1 MEQLLKSTTAY
12 KIFSADR
19 QSDKLSHAYMLHFAD
34 PKNLRAA
41 LKIFAT
47 EFYNADSA
55 LAARIQNESYTDLT
69 IYPAEGKKI
78 SVDGISEIIE
88 DSTLR
93 PVEGDKKL
101 YIITGFEGA
110 SALVQNKLLKT
121 LEEPLPGIYFLLG
134 VTALAPVLDTVLSRV
149 KMLEVPPFTAEEV
162 FSALEREGKNPQ
174 NLAAARSCNGVLGDA
189 QNMVSGGWFKEVGEA
204 AWEICTVNKVS
215 QIADAVK
222 KYGEIK
228 YKQELLSEM
237 QNIYFSAL
245 TEGGK
250 LNTYLQKHTIIY
262 ALEQITQ
269 ANADLKFNAFFAGLL
284 YDFMLKVVKENDKW
298 LKLQA

>member
-1 MEQLLKSTTAY
+1 MERLLKNTTAY

-19 QSDKLSHAYMLHFAD
+19 LSGKLSHAYMLHFAD

-47 EFYNADSA
+47 EFFNADLS
-55 LAARIQNESYTDLT
+55 LAARIQSESYTDLK
-69 IYPAEGKKI
+69 IYPAEDKKI

-88 DSTLR
+88 DSALR

-121 LEEPLPGIYFLLG
+121 LEEPLPGIYFILG
-134 VTALAPVLDTVLSRV
+134 VTTVAPVLDTVLSRV
-149 KMLEVPPFTAEEV
+149 KMLEVPPFTAEEI
-162 FSALEREGKNPQ
+162 FSVLEREGKNPQ
-174 NLAAARSCNGVLGDA
+174 NLAAAKSCNGVLGNA
-189 QNMVSGGWFKEVGEA
+189 QNMVSGGWFKEVSEA
-204 AWEICTVNKVS
+204 AWEICSVNNVS
-215 QIADAVK
+215 QIADVVK

-262 ALEQITQ
+262 ALEQITR